1 MLGAIAALALLP
13 HLHLPHLPNPPFGR
27 LPPSQGA
34 QKPEVVRARAT
45 LPGGWRLSRVSDGFT
60 GTTGCKLERADV
72 RMFSGV
78 VTFSFGRG
86 ADTANALYRLDG
98 GPVRAAGEL
107 GPEVAGHGV
116 SYMSGNTWNPSDGRV
131 RVPWTTLAGAQRI
144 EIRANPKRRSRAF
157 ALDSLDA
164 AVAAA
169 REGGCGDL
177 V

>member
-13 HLHLPHLPNPPFGR
+13 HLHLPNPPFGR
-27 LPPSQGA
+27 LAPSRP
-34 QKPEVVRARAT
+34 PEVAKSRAN
-45 LPGGWRLSRVSDGFT
+45 LPGGWRLMRTDDRFT
-60 GTTGCKLERADV
+60 GAVGCKLEREDV
-72 RMFSGV
+72 RLFAGV
-78 VTFSFGRG
+78 VTFSFGHRT
-86 ADTANALYRLDG
+86 DTANAIYRLDG
-98 GPVRAAGEL
+98 GPLRAAGEL

-116 SYMSGNTWNPSDGRV
+116 SYISGDSWNPSDGRV

-144 EIRANPKRRSRAF
+144 EIRANPKRRSRSF

-169 REGGCGDL
+169 RQGGCGDL